1 MNGGGWPSAAENPPM
16 MVSVIVFSLSLSL
29 FCRARTRAPSLFFK
43 RALIF
48 FKRTKLRV
56 CLSFYD
62 YLFSHHLLFF
72 SLSPRS
78 SSITIN
84 NNKTISNINNNNNNN
99 TDK

>member
-1 MNGGGWPSAAENPPM
+1 VALRGGESSHDGECEC
-16 MVSVIVFSLSLSL
+16 FLSLSLS
-29 FCRARTRAPSLFFK
+29 CRARTRTPSLFFT

-62 YLFSHHLLFF
+62 YKFSHHLLFF

-84 NNKTISNINNNNNNN
+84 NNKTISNINNNNN